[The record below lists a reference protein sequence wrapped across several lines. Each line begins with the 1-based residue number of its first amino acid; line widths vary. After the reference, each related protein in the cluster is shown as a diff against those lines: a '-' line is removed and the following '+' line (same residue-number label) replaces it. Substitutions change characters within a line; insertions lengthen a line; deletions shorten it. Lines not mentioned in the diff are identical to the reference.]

1 MARGDELH
9 LGGAT
14 LAAIR
19 CSVGTRARRLVLAI
33 TLLVGVLGAVALA
46 AGPPA
51 GRTFVALS
59 NSTQSL
65 MSVTVPLFGILLAR
79 DLKGVRGAA
88 SVAPVFTAAI
98 LLAAAIGL
106 VGVLVC
112 AATLAVAASDAA
124 PDAWS
129 HFGTVVV
136 GSLLVQVLAVL
147 VGTALGLLLPS
158 AVAAFVASIVVP
170 LGLWLVLGGVDV
182 LHPAR
187 AWLTPY
193 AAARNLLSGRMS
205 AAAWV
210 QWLAVALMWGVG
222 LNAVGVIR
230 LKR

>member
-1 MARGDELH
+1 MARLDDQQ

-19 CSVGTRARRLVLAI
+19 CSLGTRPRRWLLAI

-65 MSVTVPLFGILLAR
+65 MSVMVPLFGILLAR

-88 SVAPVFTAAI
+88 SVAPVFTAAM

-106 VGVLVC
+106 FGILVC
-112 AATLAVAASDAA
+112 AATLAVAASDAGTGR
-124 PDAWS
+124 WS
-129 HFGTVVV
+129 HAGTVVL
-136 GSLLVQVLAVL
+136 GSLLVQMLAVL

-158 AVAAFVASIVVP
+158 PVVAFAASIVVP

-182 LHPAR
+182 LNPTQ

-193 AAARNLLSGRMS
+193 AATRNLLSGRMS
-205 AAAWV
+205 AAAWL
-210 QWLAVALMWGVG
+210 QWLVVALMWGVG
-222 LNAVGVIR
+222 LNAAGVGR